1 MEKSAEATSLDPYET
16 LTIRER
22 EVLHLVAQ
30 GHTCAEIA
38 ERLFISPRTVEVHRA
53 NMMRKLDLRNQ
64 TQLLRYA
71 LQRGIIPPENMYDVS
86 EKSMPEETTG

>member
-1 MEKSAEATSLDPYET
+1 
-16 LTIRER
+16 
-22 EVLHLVAQ
+22 
-30 GHTCAEIA
+30 
-38 ERLFISPRTVEVHRA
+38 
-53 NMMRKLDLRNQ
+53 MMRKLDLRNQ